1 MTTDNIN
8 TFKDLVSFVK
18 EKTGI
23 TKPKKKLIF
32 RSESEIFK
40 FKLQIRNLKKIAIRR
55 AAKNL
60 EIK

>member
-1 MTTDNIN
+1 MKSDEI
-8 TFKDLVSFVK
+8 KDLKGLISFVK

-23 TKPKKKLIF
+23 TKSKKKLMF

-40 FKLQIRNLKKIAIRR
+40 FKLQVRNLKKIAINR